1 MIDRPKTRSTQN
13 LFLRAMAACWLSV
26 LTHPPSTSH
35 AARIRLDPDMLINLS
50 GQRPAVELVDE
61 QDLAGDPR
69 TGDASPAKTSYSNG
83 WINAR
88 LHYPLSIV
96 IDLGSTHDLTD
107 VCFFDMEGNSRLTV
121 DARRSDA
128 WDPLFVDELKEYRR
142 WSSHKAV
149 VSTRHLRLTF
159 ESPSAL
165 IGEILLYGTAREP
178 RPPLPQARPHT
189 QALME
194 SFIGING
201 FVDDPIERIA
211 ACGHLREYHSWQW
224 DEGNQDPTYPGY
236 PHHQLAWSPSWV
248 SGPGWGWDFDAFYRQ
263 LKDVGVEVAP
273 CLQGCA
279 PYLVGFDK
287 ERTDEKPVAGQDP
300 AEPRSYIAHASYLFQ
315 FAARYGGTPCD
326 ATLLKLKPGQ
336 PVKSGLNL
344 VRYIENWNEPD
355 KWWKDRASHF
365 QPFELAAMCS
375 ADYDGHKGSL
385 GPGVGVKNADPNMK
399 LVLGGLA
406 RPEIEYLKAMKLWA
420 EFHREGDFPAD
431 VINLH
436 HYSNDTGGQGGNPT
450 TGISPEADGLRERF
464 ERVVRWRDRFL
475 PGKEVWVSEFG
486 YDTNP
491 KSNQR
496 APAIGQASAEEV
508 QGQWI
513 VRSYLALAASGVD
526 RAQLYMLRDVDAAS
540 TTQYDSSGLTASKG
554 NRHQPKRSW
563 FYVATLRH
571 VLRGTRFESEVPS
584 GDANVR
590 IYRFRSEAP
599 PSREVYAVWC
609 PTSNATEVRDFSL
622 ELPNA
627 ITAAMTTL
635 DPQNPTGKSTPL
647 TIADGKVTLTVSE
660 SPAFVVTSVTSRE
673 PQAR

>member
-1 MIDRPKTRSTQN
+1 
-13 LFLRAMAACWLSV
+13 
-26 LTHPPSTSH
+26 
-35 AARIRLDPDMLINLS
+35 MLINLS

>member
-1 MIDRPKTRSTQN
+1 
-13 LFLRAMAACWLSV
+13 MAACWLSV
-26 LTHPPSTSH
+26 LAYPLSTSQ
-35 AARIRLDPDMLINLS
+35 ADRIRLDPDMLINLS

-69 TGDASPAKTSYSNG
+69 AGDASPAKTSYSNG
-83 WINAR
+83 WINAK
-88 LHYPLSIV
+88 LYYPLSIV
-96 IDLGSTHDLTD
+96 IDLGSIHDLTD
-107 VCFFDMEGNSRLTV
+107 VCFFDMEGNGRLTV
-121 DARRSDA
+121 DARQDDA
-128 WDPLFVDELKEYRR
+128 WNPLFVDDLKEYRR

-149 VSTRHLRLTF
+149 ASTRYLRLTF

-165 IGEILLYGTAREP
+165 IGEVLLYGTAREP
-178 RPPLPQARPHT
+178 RPPLPQAKPHT

-224 DEGNQDPTYPGY
+224 DEGNQDASYPGY
-236 PHHQLAWSPSWV
+236 PNHRLAWSPSWV

-263 LKDVGVEVAP
+263 LKDAGVEIAP

-287 ERTDEKPVAGQDP
+287 ERADEKPVAGGDP
-300 AEPRSYIAHASYLFQ
+300 AEPQSYIAHASYLFQ
-315 FAARYGGTPCD
+315 FAARYGSTRCD
-326 ATLLKLKPGQ
+326 ETLLKLKPGQ
-336 PVKSGLNL
+336 PVRTGLGL

-355 KWWKDRASHF
+355 KWWKNRAAYF

-375 ADYDGHKGSL
+375 ADFDGHKGNL

-420 EFHREGDFPAD
+420 QFHRAGDFPAD

-436 HYSNDTGGQGGNPT
+436 HYSNDAGGQGGNPT

-464 ERVVRWRDRFL
+464 ERIVRWRNLHL
-475 PGKEVWVSEFG
+475 PGKEIWVSEFG

-491 KSNQR
+491 QSTQR
-496 APAIGQASAEEV
+496 APAIGKTSAEEV
-508 QGQWI
+508 QGRWI

-526 RAQLYMLRDVDAAS
+526 RVQLYMLRDVNAAN
-540 TTQYDSSGLTASKG
+540 TVQYDSSGLTSEKS

-571 VLRGTRFESEVPS
+571 VLRGTRFESEIAS
-584 GDANVR
+584 GDPNVR
-590 IYRFRSEAP
+590 IYRFRSEGH
-599 PSREVYAVWC
+599 PSRDVYAVWC
-609 PTSNATEVRDFSL
+609 PTSDTSEVSDFSL
-622 ELPNA
+622 DLPNA
-627 ITAAMTTL
+627 VTATL
-635 DPQNPTGKSTPL
+635 VTLGPQSATGQAAPL
-647 TIADGKVTLTVSE
+647 TIKDGTVPFSVGERPVFVTV
-660 SPAFVVTSVTSRE
+660 P
-673 PQAR
+673 